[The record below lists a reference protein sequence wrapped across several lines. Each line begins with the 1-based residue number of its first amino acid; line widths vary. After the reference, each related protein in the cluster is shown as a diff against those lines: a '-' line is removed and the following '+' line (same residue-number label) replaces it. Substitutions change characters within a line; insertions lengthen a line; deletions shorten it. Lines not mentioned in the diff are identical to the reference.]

1 LDGFIGGFMDYETM
15 CKYVGQLFLESRH
28 HAAGIELKINQLL
41 IENSK
46 LKKQIAD
53 SQTSNGTKEERSDS

>member
-53 SQTSNGTKEERSDS
+53 LTSNGTKEERGDA